1 MAISKL
7 AEFVHSAEG
16 EGTLKDLV
24 ALGLVK
30 CAHRER
36 LCALVDGTCQS
47 MGNKGR
53 CLQKQSSLTEKTA
66 NIGVMVGASRAA
78 GLSDEE
84 KAALIKHYGLSDDA
98 SLAIRNS
105 IRGAIGSGVGQV
117 LGGTAGYAAG
127 KLLKGRPLIG
137 ALIGTPIGGMLG
149 MKLMTDRYSQ
159 GNARDIIRRNR
170 G

>member
-1 MAISKL
+1 M
-7 AEFVHSAEG
+7 
-16 EGTLKDLV
+16 D
-24 ALGLVK
+24 
-30 CAHRER
+30 
-36 LCALVDGTCQS
+36 
-47 MGNKGR
+47 NKGR

-66 NIGVMVGASRAA
+66 NIGVMVGANRAA

-127 KLLKGRPLIG
+127 KLLKVRHLIG

-159 GNARDIIRRNR
+159 GNARDIMRRNR